1 MRNIEELRK
10 DINEINTQMLD
21 LFIKRM
27 QVSKEVAIY
36 KQANNL
42 PILDRKREE
51 DILQNVVDKTPDD
64 LKSHALEYFKK
75 LMELSREYQ
84 SEIK

>member
-10 DINEINTQMLD
+10 EINEINTQLLD
-21 LFIKRM
+21 LFIRRM
-27 QVSKEVAIY
+27 EVSKEVALY

-51 DILQNVVDKTPDD
+51 EILQNVVDKTPDE
-64 LKSHALEYFKK
+64 LKSYSLEYFKK
-75 LMELSREYQ
+75 LMELSREFQ
-84 SEIK
+84 GEIK